1 MLTGACGYYERTL
14 SSKSNG
20 SFLILEYQKSS
31 ATLSLATQLLVDG
44 KLLTTNTAVRSLGG
58 CALGGQR
65 FLVPQY
71 EAPAQCTPAQRA
83 QQKNSPAL

>member
-1 MLTGACGYYERTL
+1 MLTGACGFYERTL
-14 SSKSNG
+14 SSKAKG

-31 ATLSLATQLLVDG
+31 ATLSLATQLFVGGRFL
-44 KLLTTNTAVRSLGG
+44 NTLITVRSLGV

-71 EAPAQCTPAQRA
+71 EAPAQCTLTQRA
-83 QQKNSPAL
+83 QQKK